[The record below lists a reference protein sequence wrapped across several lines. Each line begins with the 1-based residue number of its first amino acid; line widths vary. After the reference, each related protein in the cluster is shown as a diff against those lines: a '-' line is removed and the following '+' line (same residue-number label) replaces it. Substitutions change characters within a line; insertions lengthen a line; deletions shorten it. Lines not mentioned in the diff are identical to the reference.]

1 MADPIKIAELL
12 ASYGGWGVAALSIV
26 ANVVLFRLLLKKYDS
41 NEKSAKLRNEQ
52 AFAML
57 EKRVEVD
64 HRHAQGYEK
73 LCAVVKNSNEL
84 SKKVLEKL

>member
-1 MADPIKIAELL
+1 MGDPIKIAELL

-26 ANVVLFRLLLKKYDS
+26 GNVILLRYIKKQHESRLKEKTVS
-41 NEKSAKLRNEQ
+41 NERSLS
-52 AFAML
+52 ML

-64 HRHAQGYEK
+64 HKHAEGYAR
-73 LCAVVKNSNEL
+73 LTAVVKNSNEL